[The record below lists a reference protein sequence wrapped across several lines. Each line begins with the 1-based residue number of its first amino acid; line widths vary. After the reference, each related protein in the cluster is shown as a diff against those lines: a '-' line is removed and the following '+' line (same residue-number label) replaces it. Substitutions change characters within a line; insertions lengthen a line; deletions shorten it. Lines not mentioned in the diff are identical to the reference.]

1 VLLLRKH
8 QAVVI
13 LTSAGGGPSKAD
25 GRGGG
30 TQTLQRASRFVG
42 GKMNG
47 VADISKGQT
56 DMTGSTIETVFSK
69 VSNTYAVYGTAER
82 VMVQYAD
89 DAKLGSEQRLALAPL
104 NPIRGEI
111 NGLIDGWRSGSLIN
125 SDQKKH
131 IAKRFDRRTAD
142 ALTIALQGD
151 QAHAATLLKA
161 VKADLLDERTSVG
174 RAEYLAMAIICGIVM
189 FLGLSWF
196 STPSQ
201 PASANGAPADFLS
214 GNYVGLTAGLG
225 CLGALFSIALGIR
238 TRQIRTDLRRRDNLI
253 DAVLRIFIGAIS
265 AVILFSLLKSE
276 LVPLSFGESG
286 FDFGALEST
295 ATHAAILIAFL
306 AGFSERLVGDV
317 LGSSVLST
325 LGAEDAPAETASK
338 TSVATTE
345 ANEQNPRGRHLM
357 GRAEAVDDQAE
368 EHGAHV
374 HSDEGID
381 NCVCDIPLLPEE
393 ATDDTELPEASGG
406 IAKAA

>member
-1 VLLLRKH
+1 
-8 QAVVI
+8 
-13 LTSAGGGPSKAD
+13 
-25 GRGGG
+25 
-30 TQTLQRASRFVG
+30 
-42 GKMNG
+42 MNG
-47 VADISKGQT
+47 EFVADIIKGQT

-125 SDQKKH
+125 SDRKKL
-131 IAKRFDRRTAD
+131 IANRFDRRTAD
-142 ALTIALQGD
+142 ALTVALQGD
-151 QAHAATLLKA
+151 QAHAATLLRA

-174 RAEYLAMAIICGIVM
+174 RAEYLVMAIICGIVM
-189 FLGLSWF
+189 FLGLGWL
-196 STPSQ
+196 STPAQ
-201 PASANGAPADFLS
+201 PASATGAPADVLS
-214 GNYVGLTAGLG
+214 GNYIGLTAGLG

-276 LVPLSFGESG
+276 LVPLDIGESG
-286 FDFGALEST
+286 FDFGALSST
-295 ATHAAILIAFL
+295 ATHVAILVAFL
-306 AGFSERLVGDV
+306 AGFSERLLGDL
-317 LGSSVLST
+317 LGTAVIPALSVQ
-325 LGAEDAPAETASK
+325 GADAETAHRIL
-338 TSVATTE
+338 APTTE
-345 ANEQNPRGRHLM
+345 ANEKNPRGRDLTDTT
-357 GRAEAVDDQAE
+357 EAVDDQVDRE
-368 EHGAHV
+368 KHV
-374 HSDEGID
+374 HGDEGID

-406 IAKAA
+406 IARAA